1 MVRRFYNLPSLTTL
15 AVFEAS
21 ARHLSFKLAAGELN
35 VTPGAISRQVKAI
48 EEEVGVPLFVRN
60 GKGVAL
66 TQAGEE
72 LYNVLASS
80 FSKASDVVRSIKRGD
95 RARNVTIA
103 CTDAFATMWL
113 IPRMP
118 DFWRRYPDI
127 AVDHL
132 ISDNAKDYRRAEVEL
147 RIRYGFGA
155 WLDETAE
162 LLFDDTIY
170 PVCGLGFA
178 AAHEGVTAAELAE
191 LPHLHVDWV
200 DPDWAGW
207 EEVLLRANIPHAL
220 NGGRRFGKFSVAL
233 QAAMADQGVAVGWD
247 RLVRHL
253 IDEGKLVRLTSLML
267 PAPGAYYLTS
277 NNNRELSTAA
287 VVLKDWLLEMAE
299 QERKIAPDNLASAK
313 RRDW

>member
-1 MVRRFYNLPSLTTL
+1 MVRRFYDLPSLTTL

-21 ARHLSFKLAAGELN
+21 ARHLSFKLAASELN
-35 VTPGAISRQVKAI
+35 VTPGAVSRQIKTI
-48 EEEVGVPLFVRN
+48 EEEIGVPLFIRN

-66 TQAGEE
+66 THAGEE
-72 LYNVLASS
+72 LYGVLANG
-80 FSKASDVVRSIKRGD
+80 FSKASEMVRSIKRRD

-103 CTDAFATMWL
+103 CSDAFATMWL
-113 IPRMP
+113 IPRMA
-118 DFWRRYPDI
+118 DFWRRHPEI

-132 ISDNAKDYRRAEVEL
+132 ISDDAKDYRRAEVDL

-170 PVCGLGFA
+170 PVCGPAFA
-178 AAHEGVTAAELAE
+178 AAHEGATARELAE

-207 EEVLLRANIPHAL
+207 EEVLLRAGIPHSLSA
-220 NGGRRFGKFSVAL
+220 GRRFGKFFVAI
-233 QAAMADQGVAVGWD
+233 QAAMADQGVAVGWG

-253 IDEGKLVRLTSLML
+253 LEEGKLVRLTELSI
-267 PAPGAYYLTS
+267 PAPGAYYLTT

-287 VVLKDWLLEMAE
+287 IVLRDWLLEMAE
-299 QERKIAPDNLASAK
+299 QERNIVMDDLKSAK
-313 RRDW
+313 RHNW